1 MPLKKG
7 YGKKTISENIARE
20 RKAGKPANQAVRIAM
35 ETART
40 AAKKAGKP
48 WKGPPAMPKN
58 KSKKTPVKRQ
68 SNRSRGR
75 R

>member
-35 ETART
+35 ETAALIT
-40 AAKKAGKP
+40 A
-48 WKGPPAMPKN
+48 
-58 KSKKTPVKRQ
+58 
-68 SNRSRGR
+68 
-75 R
+75 